1 MPWNLGSPELPPA
14 SDRGRKLA
22 MTRILIAD
30 DHDVVR
36 SGVRT
41 ILEGHVGWEV
51 VGEARDGKEAI
62 DQAQATRPDIVVLDY
77 GLPLVNGV
85 EVTRQIRIRV
95 PGVEVLV
102 FTMHDTDSLVRDVLE
117 AGARG
122 FLLKSDAKQFLI
134 SAVESLAAHKPFF
147 TGKVSEALLETYLS
161 RGSKDELALS
171 AREKAVVQLIAEG
184 KTNKQ
189 TANILSISTKTV
201 EAHRA
206 LALRKLNLDTTAA
219 LIRYA
224 IRNKLVEG

>member
-1 MPWNLGSPELPPA
+1 MT
-14 SDRGRKLA
+14 
-22 MTRILIAD
+22 TRILIAD

-36 SGVRT
+36 SGIRT
-41 ILEGHVGWEV
+41 ILEGHEGWTV
-51 VGEARDGKEAI
+51 VGEAKDGKEAI
-62 DQAQATRPDIVVLDY
+62 DQSVVIRPDIVILDY
-77 GLPLVNGV
+77 SLPLVNGV
-85 EVTRQIRIRV
+85 EATRQIRHRV
-95 PGVEVLV
+95 PGVEVLI
-102 FTMHDTDSLVRDVLE
+102 FTMHDTDTLIRDVLE

-122 FLLKSDAKQFLI
+122 FLLKADARQFLV

-161 RGSKDELALS
+161 KGCTKQSVLS
-171 AREKAVVQLIAEG
+171 SREKVVVQLIAEG

-189 TANILSISTKTV
+189 IADILSISTKTV
-201 EAHRA
+201 ETHRA

>member
-1 MPWNLGSPELPPA
+1 
-14 SDRGRKLA
+14 

-41 ILEGHVGWEV
+41 ILEAHEGWEV
-51 VGEARDGKEAI
+51 VGEATDGKQAV
-62 DQAQATRPDIVVLDY
+62 DQALAIRPDIVILDY
-77 GLPLVNGV
+77 GLPLMNGV
-85 EVTRQIRIRV
+85 EVTRQIRTRL
-95 PGVEVLV
+95 PGVEVLI

-122 FLLKSDAKQFLI
+122 FLLKSDARQFLV

-147 TGKVSEALLETYLS
+147 TGKVSQTLLETYLAK
-161 RGSKDELALS
+161 GCAHEALT
-171 AREKAVVQLIAEG
+171 AREQAVVQLIAEG
-184 KTNKQ
+184 RTNKQ
-189 TANILSISTKTV
+189 IADILSISTKTV
-201 EAHRA
+201 ETHRA

-224 IRNKLVEG
+224 VRNKLVEA

>member
-1 MPWNLGSPELPPA
+1 
-14 SDRGRKLA
+14 

-30 DHDVVR
+30 DHDVLR

-41 ILEGHVGWEV
+41 ILQEHEGWEV

-62 DQAQATRPDIVVLDY
+62 DQAIATRPDIVILDY

-85 EVTRQIRIRV
+85 EATRQIRSRLH
-95 PGVEVLV
+95 GVEVLI

-122 FLLKSDAKQFLI
+122 FLLKSDAKQFLV
-134 SAVESLAAHKPFF
+134 SAVENLAAHKPYF
-147 TGKVSEALLETYLS
+147 TAKVSETLLATYLS
-161 RGSKDELALS
+161 KGCSIESGLS
-171 AREKAVVQLIAEG
+171 SREKAVIQLIAEG

-189 TANILSISTKTV
+189 IADILSISTKTV
-201 EAHRA
+201 ESHRA
-206 LALRKLNLDTTAA
+206 LALRKLNLDTTAD

-224 IRNKLVEG
+224 IKNKLVEG